1 MLMEDST
8 EGMFCTKNLISLI
21 VFRTSC
27 YISLYIAA
35 GTVSVKKCLKGDGQI
50 CIDSDES
57 IIKGAKAY
65 AATKK
70 NTTIVRKSSKGRPS
84 SGATAGLNPD
94 PNFIGVMLS
103 SNGNPERV
111 YMDEN

>member
-1 MLMEDST
+1 MIQSQT
-8 EGMFCTKNLISLI
+8 SHRTFYNL
-21 VFRTSC
+21 
-27 YISLYIAA
+27 

-70 NTTIVRKSSKGRPS
+70 NSSMVRKSLNGRS
-84 SGATAGLNPD
+84 GSGATAGLNPD
-94 PNFIGVMLS
+94 PNFIGVILS
-103 SNGNPERV
+103 SNGNPQRV
-111 YMDEN
+111 FMDDN